1 MKEWI
6 DHWENIKEDTGW
18 VAMFGQTVENVK
30 VTEIQVHLGSH
41 SPQLNHDPL
50 YSLQVILLIFDCPN
64 S

>member
-1 MKEWI
+1 
-6 DHWENIKEDTGW
+6 
-18 VAMFGQTVENVK
+18 MFGQTVAGVK

-50 YSLQVILLIFDCPN
+50 YHPQVILLIFDCTN